1 MKRRKILLAGLSLLS
16 AWSVAGVM
24 KGPGAKLLAGPEPA
38 EAMAQEGD
46 RLPAGHLVIIGGAE
60 DRTGDRVILRHMLA
74 LTGRP
79 DPVVTVIAAAS
90 AFPDFVW
97 GRYDRVF
104 EELGVTRRRH
114 VPVGSRDDGDNPEL
128 AAVIEQSHVVLLTGG
143 DQRRLLGLIGGT
155 GIERAIDHAYRVGG
169 ACIAGTSAGAAAM
182 SRNMLTGR
190 SISDGLGLL
199 RGALIDQHFSQRRR
213 LDRLATAVAR
223 HPQLIGIGV
232 DEDTALVISRGRK
245 FEVIGS
251 GAVTIVDGRRL
262 GAPVEEVDMEELL
275 QASSMQIHQLPSGV
289 SSAADHH
296 RQKENMLEEE
306 VSALQALAEVLPVL
320 TR

>member
-1 MKRRKILLAGLSLLS
+1 MKRRKFLFASLSLLS
-16 AWSVAGVM
+16 TWSAAGVF
-24 KGPGAKLLAGPEPA
+24 KNSGANPSSGSAPADAVLRPGVR
-38 EAMAQEGD
+38 Q
-46 RLPAGHLVIIGGAE
+46 PAGHLVIIGGAE

-74 LTGRP
+74 LTGQA

-114 VPVGSRDDGDNPEL
+114 AAIGSREDGENPEL
-128 AAVIEQSHVVLLTGG
+128 AALIEQSHVVLLTGG

-155 GIERAIDHAYRVGG
+155 GVERALDRAYRINGL
-169 ACIAGTSAGAAAM
+169 CIAGTSAGAAAM
-182 SRNMLTGR
+182 SRDMLAGR

-213 LDRLATAVAR
+213 LDRLASAVAR

-232 DEDTALVISRGRK
+232 DEDTALVISHGKK

-251 GAVTIVDGRRL
+251 GTVTIVDGRRL
-262 GAPVEEVDMEELL
+262 GSPVEEIDMEELL
-275 QASSMQIHQLPSGV
+275 RASSMQIHQLPAGV
-289 SSAADHH
+289 SSIANRD
-296 RQKENMLEEE
+296 KSKGGMFEEE
-306 VSALQALAEVLPVL
+306 MAALQALTEVLPVL

>member
-1 MKRRKILLAGLSLLS
+1 MERRKILFAGLGLLS

-24 KGPGAKLLAGPEPA
+24 RGPGANLLAGPEPA
-38 EAMAQEGD
+38 EAMSQAED
-46 RLPAGHLVIIGGAE
+46 RQPTGHLVIIGGAE

-114 VPVGSRDDGDNPEL
+114 AAIGSREDSEHPEL
-128 AAVIEQSHVVLLTGG
+128 AALIEQSHVVLLTGG

-155 GIERAIDHAYRVGG
+155 GIERALDRAYRVGG

-213 LDRLATAVAR
+213 LDRLATAVAK
-223 HPQLIGIGV
+223 HPKLIGIGV

-251 GAVTIVDGRRL
+251 GTVTIVDGRRL
-262 GAPVEEVDMEELL
+262 DAPVEDVDMEQLL
-275 QASSMQIHQLPSGV
+275 RASSMQIHQLPSGV

-296 RQKENMLEEE
+296 QQKENMLEEE
-306 VSALQALAEVLPVL
+306 MSALHALVEVLPVL

>member
-1 MKRRKILLAGLSLLS
+1 MKRRKFLFAGLSLMSTWS
-16 AWSVAGVM
+16 AAGVF
-24 KGPGAKLLAGPEPA
+24 KGSSADALSRPA
-38 EAMAQEGD
+38 PADAMLQPKG
-46 RLPAGHLVIIGGAE
+46 RQPAGHLVIIGGAE

-74 LTGRP
+74 LTGRT

-114 VPVGSRDDGDNPEL
+114 AAVNSREDGENPEL
-128 AAVIEQSHVVLLTGG
+128 AALIEQSHAVLLTGG
-143 DQRRLLGLIGGT
+143 DQRRLLSLIGGT
-155 GIERAIDHAYRVGG
+155 GVERALDRAYRVNGL
-169 ACIAGTSAGAAAM
+169 CIAGTSAGAAAM
-182 SRNMLTGR
+182 SRDMLTGR

-213 LDRLATAVAR
+213 LDRLASAVAR
-223 HPQLIGIGV
+223 RPQLIGIGV
-232 DEDTALVISRGRK
+232 DEDTALVISRGKK

-251 GAVTIVDGRRL
+251 GTVTIVDGRRL
-262 GAPVEEVDMEELL
+262 GSPVEEVDMEELL
-275 QASSMQIHQLPSGV
+275 RASSMQIHQLQAGV
-289 SSAADHH
+289 SSAADRH
-296 RQKENMLEEE
+296 KPKGDMLEGEMA
-306 VSALQALAEVLPVL
+306 ALQALSEVLPVL

>member
-24 KGPGAKLLAGPEPA
+24 KGSGSRLLAGSEPA
-38 EAMAQEGD
+38 EAMVQAED
-46 RLPAGHLVIIGGAE
+46 RRPAGHLVIIGGAE
-60 DRTGDRVILRHMLA
+60 DRTGDRVILRRMLA
-74 LTGRP
+74 LTGRQ

-104 EELGVTRRRH
+104 EELGVARRRH
-114 VPVGSRDDGDNPEL
+114 VPVGSRDDADNPEL
-128 AAVIEQSHVVLLTGG
+128 AALIEQSHLVLLTGG

-155 GIERAIDHAYRVGG
+155 GLERALDHAYRVSGV
-169 ACIAGTSAGAAAM
+169 CIAGTSAGAAAM
-182 SRNMLTGR
+182 SRNMLAGR

-262 GAPVEEVDMEELL
+262 GAPVEDVDMEALL
-275 QASSMQIHQLPSGV
+275 QTSSMQIHQLPSGV
-289 SSAADHH
+289 SSAADHY
-296 RQKENMLEEE
+296 RQKENMLQEEI
-306 VSALQALAEVLPVL
+306 SALQALAEVLPVL

>member
-1 MKRRKILLAGLSLLS
+1 MKRRKILFAGLILMS
-16 AWSVAGVM
+16 AGAVAGAFKISGINTLADSRPAGTM
-24 KGPGAKLLAGPEPA
+24 LQPGAR
-38 EAMAQEGD
+38 Q
-46 RLPAGHLVIIGGAE
+46 PAGHLVIIGGAE
-60 DRTGDRVILRHMLA
+60 DRTGDRVILRRMLA

-79 DPVVTVIAAAS
+79 DPVVTVITAAS

-104 EELGVTRRRH
+104 EELGVTQRRH
-114 VPVGSRDDGDNPEL
+114 GAIGSRDDSENPEL
-128 AAVIEQSHVVLLTGG
+128 AALIEQSHVVLLTGG

-155 GIERAIDHAYRVGG
+155 SIERALNHAYRVNG

-182 SRNMLTGR
+182 SRNMLSGR

-213 LDRLATAVAR
+213 LDRLGSTVAR

-232 DEDTALVISRGRK
+232 DEDTALVISRGKK

-251 GAVTIVDGRRL
+251 GTVTIVDGRRL
-262 GAPVEEVDMEELL
+262 NVPVEDVDMEELVKT
-275 QASSMQIHQLPSGV
+275 SSMQIHLLPSGI
-289 SSAADHH
+289 SSAAYHQE
-296 RQKENMLEEE
+296 RMGNMLEEE
-306 VSALQALAEVLPVL
+306 ISALHALAEVLPIL

>member
-1 MKRRKILLAGLSLLS
+1 MFAGLSLGLLS
-16 AWSVAGVM
+16 EWSVAGVF
-24 KGPGAKLLAGPEPA
+24 KGSSADARSDSAPA
-38 EAMAQEGD
+38 EAMLQPGG
-46 RLPAGHLVIIGGAE
+46 RQPAGHLVIIGGAE

-74 LTGRP
+74 LTGRA

-114 VPVGSRDDGDNPEL
+114 AAIGSREDSENPDL
-128 AAVIEQSHVVLLTGG
+128 AALIEQSHVVLLTGG

-155 GIERAIDHAYRVGG
+155 GVERALDRAYRVNGL
-169 ACIAGTSAGAAAM
+169 CIAGTSAGAAAM
-182 SRNMLTGR
+182 SRDMLAGR
-190 SISDGLGLL
+190 SISEGLGLL

-213 LDRLATAVAR
+213 LDRLASAVAR

-232 DEDTALVISRGRK
+232 DEDTALVISRGKK
-245 FEVIGS
+245 FEVIGA
-251 GAVTIVDGRRL
+251 GTVTIVDGRRL
-262 GAPVEEVDMEELL
+262 GAPVEDVDMEELL
-275 QASSMQIHQLPSGV
+275 QASSMQIHQLPAGV
-289 SSAADHH
+289 SSAAGRS
-296 RQKENMLEEE
+296 RQKGDMLGEEMP
-306 VSALQALAEVLPVL
+306 ALQALVEVLPVL